1 MLLFRVV
8 PPLVAS
14 CLLFSCAND
23 GPVGETSKQ
32 EDVAEQLQP
41 MDHHSHAR
49 PDEAVITHL
58 DLNVAVDMEAQRIS
72 GTARY
77 RIKDHGKGRIVLDT
91 DGLSVDAVTDAKGTP
106 LEFALGD
113 STFLGRPLEVKIPA
127 GTEALSIQYHS
138 GRNAKALQW
147 LEPQQT
153 TDKKHPFLFTQGQ
166 AILTRSWIPIQ
177 DSPGIRFTYDAT
189 VKVPN
194 DLMAVMSATNPQQRT
209 MDGTYTFHQEQPI
222 PAYLIALAVGD
233 LVFLPVDQRTGVYA
247 ERSVVEKAAWEFADM
262 GTMLRTAEDLYGPYR
277 WGRYDVIVLPPSF
290 PFGGMEN
297 PCLTFA
303 TPTIL
308 AGDRSLTALVAHELA
323 HSWSG
328 NLVTNATWNDFWL
341 NEGFTVYFESRISEA
356 IHGPDYAGMLQQLGR
371 QDLLGTIVQIA
382 NSKHPE
388 DSKLRLD
395 LSGRD
400 PDDGMT
406 EVAYEKGAAFLR
418 LLEAQVGRPKFDA
431 FIRDYFDRFAFQS
444 MTTDRFLAHLQTHLL
459 DPNQLQVNVVEWVD
473 GTGLPANAPTPE
485 SDRFNKV
492 ELEIRRWVE
501 GTPAKALA
509 TSGWSTFEWMH
520 FLRHLPKEMTEKQM
534 NELDAAFT
542 LTKSGN
548 AEVLAAWFE
557 QCIRNDHDAAFS
569 RMDEFLNTVGRRKFL
584 VPLYTQMLESEKG
597 RVLAQTI
604 YKSAR
609 KNYHSVS
616 VQTID
621 EILAWK
627 DDKPPVNF

>member
-1 MLLFRVV
+1 MFRHLLHLPLLSVL
-8 PPLVAS
+8 LVACS
-14 CLLFSCAND
+14 ER
-23 GPVGETSKQ
+23 GTPKETSTDPDPT
-32 EDVAEQLQP
+32 EHT

-58 DLNVAVDMEAQRIS
+58 DLNVAVDMEARRIG
-72 GTARY
+72 GTASY

-91 DGLSVDAVTDAKGTP
+91 DGLQVDAVTDGKGAP
-106 LEFALGD
+106 LEFSLGD
-113 STFLGRPLEVKIPA
+113 STFLGRPLEVKLPP
-127 GTEALSIQYHS
+127 GTDAVNIQYHS
-138 GRNAKALQW
+138 GRSAKALQW

-177 DSPGIRFTYDAT
+177 DSPGIRFTYEAT

-194 DLMAVMSATNPQQRT
+194 DLMAVMSAINPQQRT
-209 MDGTYTFHQEQPI
+209 ADGTYRFRQEQPI

-233 LVFLPVDQRTGVYA
+233 LVFLPVDKRTGVYA

-262 GTMLRTAEDLYGPYR
+262 GTMLSTAEDLYGPYR

-371 QDLLGTIVQIA
+371 QDLLGTLVHIA

-395 LSGRD
+395 LRGRD

-459 DPNQLQVNVVEWVD
+459 EPNQLQVNVTEWID

-492 ELEIRRWVE
+492 EMEIRRWVE

-534 NELDAAFT
+534 NDLDAAFT

-557 QCIRNDHDAAFS
+557 QCIRNDHDAAFT

-584 VPLYTQMLESEKG
+584 VPLYTQMVESEKG